1 MAASSLLEPIS
12 SSTDQDITMS
22 TADALDP
29 FNDLATTGAS
39 TSSGVPDFVKK
50 LYRQVEKEHDLI
62 VCWGKNGES
71 FVVKEP
77 SEFAKAILP
86 KHFKHNNFASFVR
99 QLNKY
104 DFHKV
109 KITENAANPYGDQ
122 AWEFQHPKFQIDK
135 RDQLEEIK
143 RKTPSNKKP
152 TGAAASNLLSDGTS
166 PLPEEYQAQIELMSK
181 TQTEMQDQLTQCRS
195 KIAAQ
200 ENLLQSLMKALGYKS
215 TDDGTVTL
223 VQGAA
228 SHLNKEKS
236 KSKSQSGSRSR
247 IPSQSSKPDLQ
258 QPFTSSAIPTSS
270 SASSAMHSNFS
281 AITSTST
288 MSTIPASTFQPV
300 SSAPVST
307 SQFLPRTSVPPMCQ
321 DPSLGPPYPTFG
333 HITTK
338 KEDWDKPVRNSGK
351 AGPRPAPPPQQQQPQ
366 PISHNISRQPQDTQ
380 QQPQYQQPP
389 QEYAT
394 TSTSAPPNYG
404 TMSVRP
410 NMMVPT
416 WSMPPKVLLVEDDD
430 TCRRLSSRL
439 LQIFGC
445 PFDVA
450 EDGVAAVGKMSHQ
463 KYDIVLMDI
472 MMPKLDGVSATTQIR
487 QFDAMTPIISMTSN
501 TTANDIMT
509 YFANGMNDI
518 LPKPFSKDS
527 LLNMLEKHCH
537 HLRYLKLGSS
547 LLELSNS
554 GSGSNLNG
562 QANRL
567 LLRQGDSTD
576 VETMGFSLSGFQ
588 GQDGLQLVQA
598 GKDNN
603 NVDQEGGQNGDQQQQ
618 QREGMDSLGMGM
630 QLNMG
635 GMMILN
641 NVDSNLD
648 GRIDSYP
655 RQNQNSLKHG
665 LISSDNDNNNNNN
678 NNNNNTNSNSNSS
691 NYGMNN
697 MSYGELMDP
706 IGHHDDSSSSS
717 LSPDQAHSH
726 LSAKPVHHQQHAH
739 HSHQQQQQMQQGH
752 QGMMT
757 NTHSN
762 HTGYTTTM
770 SNNISFSNSSS
781 SMMAAYQSELD
792 NAYGGHPQTQQ
803 QQQQQQQ
810 HHHQQQQQQQHHH
823 HQQQQQPQHLQ
834 SITLL
839 SIRPDGGMAHTLGLT
854 NRGGGG
860 FGMDQGDII
869 DTQGRLKRA
878 KIEVIE

>member
-12 SSTDQDITMS
+12 SPTDQDITMS
-22 TADALDP
+22 TPDALDP
-29 FNDLATTGAS
+29 FNGLATTGAS

-50 LYRQVEKEHDLI
+50 LYRMLEEKEHDLI

-152 TGAAASNLLSDGTS
+152 TGATALSLLSDGTS

-195 KIAAQ
+195 KIVAQ

-215 TDDGTVTL
+215 ADDGTVTL
-223 VQGAA
+223 VHGATP
-228 SHLNKEKS
+228 HLNKEKS
-236 KSKSQSGSRSR
+236 KSKSQIGSRSR
-247 IPSQSSKPDLQ
+247 VPSQSKPDLQ

-270 SASSAMHSNFS
+270 STSSAMHSNFS
-281 AITSTST
+281 AMTSAAT
-288 MSTIPASTFQPV
+288 MSTIPASSTFQPV
-300 SSAPVST
+300 SSGPVST

-338 KEDWDKPVRNSGK
+338 KEDWDKPMRNAPK
-351 AGPRPAPPPQQQQPQ
+351 AGSRPAPPSQQPQ
-366 PISHNISRQPQDTQ
+366 SISHNIPRQPQDTQ
-380 QQPQYQQPP
+380 QPQYQQSS
-389 QEYAT
+389 QDYAA

-410 NMMVPT
+410 NMMVPN

-527 LLNMLEKHCH
+527 LLSMLEKHCQ
-537 HLRYLKLGSS
+537 HLRYLKLGTS

-554 GSGSNLNG
+554 GAGSNLNG

-567 LLRQGDSTD
+567 LLRQGDSAD
-576 VETMGFSLSGFQ
+576 VESMGFSLSGFQ

-603 NVDQEGGQNGDQQQQ
+603 NVDQQGGQNGDQQQQ

-665 LISSDNDNNNNNN
+665 LNSNENDNNSNNNSN
-678 NNNNNTNSNSNSS
+678 NF
-691 NYGMNN
+691 GMNN

-717 LSPDQAHSH
+717 LSPDQTHSH
-726 LSAKPVHHQQHAH
+726 LSAKPAHHQQHPH
-739 HSHQQQQQMQQGH
+739 HSHQQQQQQMQQGH

-757 NTHSN
+757 NPHSN

-770 SNNISFSNSSS
+770 GNNISFSNSNS

-792 NAYGGHPQTQQ
+792 NAYGGHPQPP
-803 QQQQQQQ
+803 QQQQ
-810 HHHQQQQQQQHHH
+810 HQQQQHHQQQQQQHQQQQQQH
-823 HQQQQQPQHLQ
+823 QQQQPQHLQ

-839 SIRPDGGMAHTLGLT
+839 SIRPDGGMTHTLGLA
-854 NRGGGG
+854 NRGGG
-860 FGMDQGDII
+860 FGMDQGDTI

>member
-1 MAASSLLEPIS
+1 MAAQSLMEP
-12 SSTDQDITMS
+12 STDRDVTM
-22 TADALDP
+22 AIVDALDP
-29 FNDLATTGAS
+29 FSELVTTGAS
-39 TSSGVPDFVKK
+39 TSSAVPDFVKK
-50 LYRQVEKEHDLI
+50 LYRMLEEKEHDLI

-152 TGAAASNLLSDGTS
+152 TGAAASALLSDGTS
-166 PLPEEYQAQIELMSK
+166 PLPEEYQAQFELMSK

-215 TDDGTVTL
+215 SDDGTVTL
-223 VQGAA
+223 AQGAA
-228 SHLNKEKS
+228 APPHLIKEKL
-236 KSKSQSGSRSR
+236 KSKGQSGSRSR
-247 IPSQSSKPDLQ
+247 IPSQSTKPDLQ
-258 QPFTSSAIPTSS
+258 QPFSSSAIPASSSSTS
-270 SASSAMHSNFS
+270 SASHSHLSAMTS
-281 AITSTST
+281 AT
-288 MSTIPASTFQPV
+288 MSTIPASSTFQPV
-300 SSAPVST
+300 SSAPVS
-307 SQFLPRTSVPPMCQ
+307 SSQQFLPRTSVPPMCQ

-333 HITTK
+333 HITTRK
-338 KEDWDKPVRNSGK
+338 HDEWDKPMRNLPK
-351 AGPRPAPPPQQQQPQ
+351 AASRPVQQQPQHIPQNLPRQPQQDIQQSYQQPQQQQPQ
-366 PISHNISRQPQDTQ
+366 QPQD
-380 QQPQYQQPP
+380 YV
-389 QEYAT
+389 
-394 TSTSAPPNYG
+394 STSASTPSSYG

-410 NMMVPT
+410 NMMIPN

-509 YFANGMNDI
+509 YFATGMNDI

-527 LLNMLEKHCH
+527 LLNMLEKHCQ
-537 HLRYLKLGSS
+537 HLRYLKLGTS

-562 QANRL
+562 QTNRL
-567 LLRQGDSTD
+567 LLPHRQGDTTEVDS
-576 VETMGFSLSGFQ
+576 MGFSLPNFQ
-588 GQDGLQLVQA
+588 GQDGLHLVQP

-603 NVDQEGGQNGDQQQQ
+603 NVDQQGGQGNDQQQQ
-618 QREGMDSLGMGM
+618 QQDSLGMNM

-641 NVDSNLD
+641 SVDSSLD
-648 GRIDSYP
+648 GRIDSFP
-655 RQNQNSLKHG
+655 RQNQTSLKHG
-665 LISSDNDNNNNNN
+665 LNSNESDNSNSNNG
-678 NNNNNTNSNSNSS
+678 NNTNSSS
-691 NYGMNN
+691 YGMNG
-697 MSYGELMDP
+697 MSYSELMDP

-726 LSAKPVHHQQHAH
+726 LSAKPVHHSQQHAH
-739 HSHQQQQQMQQGH
+739 H
-752 QGMMT
+752 T
-757 NTHSN
+757 
-762 HTGYTTTM
+762 
-770 SNNISFSNSSS
+770 
-781 SMMAAYQSELD
+781 
-792 NAYGGHPQTQQ
+792 
-803 QQQQQQQ
+803 
-810 HHHQQQQQQQHHH
+810 HQQQQQQYMQGHQDMMTNSNHSGYTTTVGNNISFSSAGSSMPVAYPSEIDNPYGHPQHQ
-823 HQQQQQPQHLQ
+823 HQQQHQPQQHQYQPQQQQQHQPQHLQ

-860 FGMDQGDII
+860 GFGMDQGDTI
-869 DTQGRLKRA
+869 DTQGRMKRA

>member
-1 MAASSLLEPIS
+1 
-12 SSTDQDITMS
+12 MS

-29 FNDLATTGAS
+29 FSDLATAGVS

-50 LYRQVEKEHDLI
+50 LYRQVTSLPCSRTLPKKYETRTTRANVILVVQMLEEKEHDLI

-152 TGAAASNLLSDGTS
+152 TGAAASALLSDGTS
-166 PLPEEYQAQIELMSK
+166 SLPEEYQAQMELMSK

-195 KIAAQ
+195 KLVAQ
-200 ENLLQSLMKALGYKS
+200 ENLLQSLMKAL
-215 TDDGTVTL
+215 DDGTVTS

-228 SHLNKEKS
+228 VPPHLSKEKS

-247 IPSQSSKPDLQ
+247 VPSQSTKPDLQ
-258 QPFTSSAIPTSS
+258 QSFSPSAIPTSS
-270 SASSAMHSNFS
+270 SSTSSSMHSHLS
-281 AITSTST
+281 ALTSAS
-288 MSTIPASTFQPV
+288 MSTIPASSTFQPV

-307 SQFLPRTSVPPMCQ
+307 SQQFLPRTSVPPMCQ

-338 KEDWDKPVRNSGK
+338 KHDEWDKPLRNPPK
-351 AGPRPAPPPQQQQPQ
+351 AASRPVQQQPQ
-366 PISHNISRQPQDTQ
+366 PIPQNIPRQPQQDVQQPYQQPQ
-380 QQPQYQQPP
+380 QQPQ
-389 QEYAT
+389 EYASV
-394 TSTSAPPNYG
+394 STSAAPSYG

-410 NMMVPT
+410 SMMVPN

-472 MMPKLDGVSATTQIR
+472 VMPKLDGVSATTQIR

-509 YFANGMNDI
+509 YFATGMNDI

-527 LLNMLEKHCH
+527 LLNMLEKHCQ
-537 HLRYLKLGSS
+537 HLRYIKLGTS
-547 LLELSNS
+547 LLELSNT

-567 LLRQGDSTD
+567 LLPHRQGDSTD
-576 VETMGFSLSGFQ
+576 VDSMGFFQ
-588 GQDGLQLVQA
+588 GQDGIQLAQT

-603 NVDQEGGQNGDQQQQ
+603 NVDQQGGQGNDQQQQQ
-618 QREGMDSLGMGM
+618 QREGMDSLGMNM
-630 QLNMG
+630 QLNIG

-641 NVDSNLD
+641 SVD
-648 GRIDSYP
+648 DSFS
-655 RQNQNSLKHG
+655 RQSQTSLKHG
-665 LISSDNDNNNNNN
+665 LNTNDNDNSTSNGSNGS
-678 NNNNNTNSNSNSS
+678 NTSS
-691 NYGMNN
+691 SSYGMNG
-697 MSYGELMDP
+697 MSYSDLMDP

-717 LSPDQAHSH
+717 LSPDQTHSH
-726 LSAKPVHHQQHAH
+726 LSAKPVHHSQQHQHAH
-739 HSHQQQQQMQQGH
+739 HTHHQQQQQQQYMQGH

-757 NTHSN
+757 NPNHS
-762 HTGYTTTM
+762 GYTTTM
-770 SNNISFSNSSS
+770 GNNISFSSAGS
-781 SMMAAYQSELD
+781 SMPVAYPSELD
-792 NAYGGHPQTQQ
+792 NPYGHPQQQQQQHQQQQHYQQ
-803 QQQQQQQ
+803 QQQQQQN
-810 HHHQQQQQQQHHH
+810 
-823 HQQQQQPQHLQ
+823 QPQHLQ

-860 FGMDQGDII
+860 FGMDQGDTI
-869 DTQGRLKRA
+869 DTQGRIKRA

>member
-1 MAASSLLEPIS
+1 
-12 SSTDQDITMS
+12 MS

-29 FNDLATTGAS
+29 FNDLATTGA
-39 TSSGVPDFVKK
+39 TSSGVPDF
-50 LYRQVEKEHDLI
+50 EKEHDLT

-109 KITENAANPYGDQ
+109 KITENANNPYGDQ

-152 TGAAASNLLSDGTS
+152 AGATASTLLSDGTS
-166 PLPEEYQAQIELMSK
+166 PLPEEYLAQIELMSK

-195 KIAAQ
+195 KISAQ

-215 TDDGTVTL
+215 TDDGTVMQ
-223 VQGAA
+223 VHGAA
-228 SHLNKEKS
+228 PHLNKEKS
-236 KSKSQSGSRSR
+236 KSKSQTGSRSR
-247 IPSQSSKPDLQ
+247 VPSQSKPDLQ
-258 QPFTSSAIPTSS
+258 QPFTPSAIPASS
-270 SASSAMHSNFS
+270 STSSAMHSNFS
-281 AITSTST
+281 AMTSAAT
-288 MSTIPASTFQPV
+288 MSTIPASSTFQPA

-333 HITTK
+333 HITAK
-338 KEDWDKPVRNSGK
+338 KEDWEKPMRNPPK
-351 AGPRPAPPPQQQQPQ
+351 AASRPAPPQQQPQ
-366 PISHNISRQPQDTQ
+366 PISHNIPRQPQDT

-389 QEYAT
+389 QEYAA
-394 TSTSAPPNYG
+394 TSTSAPPNYRA
-404 TMSVRP
+404 MSVRP
-410 NMMVPT
+410 NMMVPN

-527 LLNMLEKHCH
+527 LLSMLEKHCQ
-537 HLRYLKLGSS
+537 HLRYLKLGTS

-567 LLRQGDSTD
+567 MLRQGDSTD
-576 VETMGFSLSGFQ
+576 VESMGFSLSGFQ
-588 GQDGLQLVQA
+588 GQDGLQLVQP

-603 NVDQEGGQNGDQQQQ
+603 NIDQQGGQNGDQQ

-641 NVDSNLD
+641 SVDSNLD
-648 GRIDSYP
+648 GQIDTYP

-665 LISSDNDNNNNNN
+665 MNPNENDNNSNNN
-678 NNNNNTNSNSNSS
+678 SN

-697 MSYGELMDP
+697 ISYGELLDP
-706 IGHHDDSSSSS
+706 IGHHDDSSGSS

-726 LSAKPVHHQQHAH
+726 LSAKPAHHQQHAH
-739 HSHQQQQQMQQGH
+739 HSHQQQQQQLQQGH

-757 NTHSN
+757 NPHSN
-762 HTGYTTTM
+762 HTGYATTM
-770 SNNISFSNSSS
+770 GNNISFANSSS
-781 SMMAAYQSELD
+781 SIMSAYQSELD
-792 NAYGGHPQTQQ
+792 NAYGGHPQPQQ
-803 QQQQQQQ
+803 QQQHQQQQHHQQQQQ
-810 HHHQQQQQQQHHH
+810 HHQQQQ
-823 HQQQQQPQHLQ
+823 QQQQQPQHLQ

-854 NRGGGG
+854 NRGGG
-860 FGMDQGDII
+860 FGMDQGDTI

>member
-1 MAASSLLEPIS
+1 M
-12 SSTDQDITMS
+12 STDV
-22 TADALDP
+22 LDP
-29 FNDLATTGAS
+29 FSDLATAGTS
-39 TSSGVPDFVKK
+39 TSNGIPDFVKK
-50 LYRQVEKEHDLI
+50 LYRQVVAMLEEKEHDLI
-62 VCWGKNGES
+62 VCWGRNGES

-109 KITENAANPYGDQ
+109 KTTENATNPYGDQ

-152 TGAAASNLLSDGTS
+152 AGIAASALLSDGTS

-215 TDDGTVTL
+215 SDDGTVTL

-228 SHLNKEKS
+228 PHLTKEKT

-247 IPSQSSKPDLQ
+247 VPSQSTKPDLQ
-258 QPFTSSAIPTSS
+258 QPFSSSAIPTSS
-270 SASSAMHSNFS
+270 SSTMHSHLSAMNS
-281 AITSTST
+281 APL
-288 MSTIPASTFQPV
+288 STIPTSSTYQPV

-307 SQFLPRTSVPPMCQ
+307 SQQFLPRATVPPMCQ
-321 DPSLGPPYPTFG
+321 DPSLGPPYPTFS

-338 KEDWDKPVRNSGK
+338 KQEDWDKPMRNPAKPAS
-351 AGPRPAPPPQQQQPQ
+351 RPAPPHSHTSAVQQPVQPLSHQQNMSGQQRQQDVQQQQPQ
-366 PISHNISRQPQDTQ
+366 QPQQYQPQ
-380 QQPQYQQPP
+380 QQPQ
-389 QEYAT
+389 QEYA
-394 TSTSAPPNYG
+394 STSAPPNYG

-410 NMMVPT
+410 NMMVPN

-527 LLNMLEKHCH
+527 LLNMLEKHCQ
-537 HLRYLKLGSS
+537 HLRYLKLGTS

-554 GSGSNLNG
+554 GSSLNSQG
-562 QANRL
+562 NRL
-567 LLRQGDSTD
+567 LLHRQGDSSE
-576 VETMGFSLSGFQ
+576 VESMGFSLSGFQ

-603 NVDQEGGQNGDQQQQ
+603 VDQQGQSDQ
-618 QREGMDSLGMGM
+618 QREGMDSLGMNL

-641 NVDSNLD
+641 SVDSNLD
-648 GRIDSYP
+648 GRIDDQSSGGMQSYP
-655 RQNQNSLKHG
+655 RQNQTSLKHG
-665 LISSDNDNNNNNN
+665 LNTNDNDSNN
-678 NNNNNTNSNSNSS
+678 NSS

-706 IGHHDDSSSSS
+706 MGHDDSSSSS
-717 LSPDQAHSH
+717 LSPDQTHSH
-726 LSAKPVHHQQHAH
+726 PASKPAHHSQHHQQHTH
-739 HSHQQQQQMQQGH
+739 HPHH
-752 QGMMT
+752 
-757 NTHSN
+757 
-762 HTGYTTTM
+762 
-770 SNNISFSNSSS
+770 
-781 SMMAAYQSELD
+781 
-792 NAYGGHPQTQQ
+792 QQ

-810 HHHQQQQQQQHHH
+810 HQQQHPSHQNIQGHQNMMTNPHSNHSGYTTTMGNNISFSNSNSSMMASYPSELDNPYGHPQSQQQQQQQQHQQQ
-823 HQQQQQPQHLQ
+823 HQQHQPQHLQ

-839 SIRPDGGMAHTLGLT
+839 SIKPDGGMAHTLGLM
-854 NRGGGG
+854 NRGGG
-860 FGMDQGDII
+860 FGMDQGDTI

>member
-1 MAASSLLEPIS
+1 MAAQSLLEPIS
-12 SSTDQDITMS
+12 SPTSQDITMS
-22 TADALDP
+22 TDVLDP
-29 FNDLATTGAS
+29 FSDLTTAGTS
-39 TSSGVPDFVKK
+39 TSNGIPDFVKK
-50 LYRQVEKEHDLI
+50 LYRQVVAMLEEKEHDLI
-62 VCWGKNGES
+62 VCWGRNGES

-109 KITENAANPYGDQ
+109 KTTENATNPYGDQ

-152 TGAAASNLLSDGTS
+152 AGIAASALLSDGTS

-215 TDDGTVTL
+215 
-223 VQGAA
+223 
-228 SHLNKEKS
+228 S
-236 KSKSQSGSRSR
+236 
-247 IPSQSSKPDLQ
+247 
-258 QPFTSSAIPTSS
+258 
-270 SASSAMHSNFS
+270 
-281 AITSTST
+281 
-288 MSTIPASTFQPV
+288 
-300 SSAPVST
+300 
-307 SQFLPRTSVPPMCQ
+307 
-321 DPSLGPPYPTFG
+321 GPPYPTFS

-338 KEDWDKPVRNSGK
+338 KQEDWDKPMRNPAKPAS
-351 AGPRPAPPPQQQQPQ
+351 RPAPPHSHTSAVQQPVQPLSHQQNMSGQQRQQDVQQQQPQ
-366 PISHNISRQPQDTQ
+366 QYQPQ
-380 QQPQYQQPP
+380 QQPQ
-389 QEYAT
+389 QEYA
-394 TSTSAPPNYG
+394 STSAPPNYG

-410 NMMVPT
+410 NMMVPN

-527 LLNMLEKHCH
+527 LLNMLEKHCQ
-537 HLRYLKLGSS
+537 HLRYLKLGTS

-554 GSGSNLNG
+554 GSSLNSQG
-562 QANRL
+562 NRL
-567 LLRQGDSTD
+567 LLHRQGDSSE
-576 VETMGFSLSGFQ
+576 VESMGFSLSGFQ

-603 NVDQEGGQNGDQQQQ
+603 VDQQGQSDQ
-618 QREGMDSLGMGM
+618 QREGMDSLGMNL

-641 NVDSNLD
+641 SVDSNLD
-648 GRIDSYP
+648 GRIDDQSSGGMQSYP
-655 RQNQNSLKHG
+655 RQNQTSLKHG
-665 LISSDNDNNNNNN
+665 LNTNDNDSNN
-678 NNNNNTNSNSNSS
+678 NSS

-706 IGHHDDSSSSS
+706 MGHDDSSSSS
-717 LSPDQAHSH
+717 LSPDQTHSH
-726 LSAKPVHHQQHAH
+726 PASKPAHHSQHHQQHTH
-739 HSHQQQQQMQQGH
+739 HPHQ
-752 QGMMT
+752 
-757 NTHSN
+757 
-762 HTGYTTTM
+762 
-770 SNNISFSNSSS
+770 
-781 SMMAAYQSELD
+781 
-792 NAYGGHPQTQQ
+792 QQ

-810 HHHQQQQQQQHHH
+810 HQQQHPSHQNIQGHQNMMTNPHSNHSGYTTTMGNNISFSNSNSSMMASYPSELDNPYGHPQSQQQQQQQQHQQQ
-823 HQQQQQPQHLQ
+823 HQQHQPQHLQ

-839 SIRPDGGMAHTLGLT
+839 SIKPDGGMAHTLGLM
-854 NRGGGG
+854 NRGGG
-860 FGMDQGDII
+860 FGMDQGDTI

>member
-1 MAASSLLEPIS
+1 
-12 SSTDQDITMS
+12 MS
-22 TADALDP
+22 TADGLDL
-29 FNDLATTGAS
+29 FNDLATTTAS

-50 LYRQVEKEHDLI
+50 LYRMLEDKEHDLI
-62 VCWGKNGES
+62 VCWGRNGES

-109 KITENAANPYGDQ
+109 KATENAPNPYGDH
-122 AWEFQHPKFQIDK
+122 AWEFHHPKFQIDK

-143 RKTPSNKKP
+143 RKTPSVKKP
-152 TGAAASNLLSDGTS
+152 TGAPAPTHLVDGTS
-166 PLPEEYQAQIELMSK
+166 LPEEVQTQIELMSK
-181 TQTEMQDQLTQCRS
+181 TQTEMQDQLAQCRS

-200 ENLLQSLMKALGYKS
+200 ESLLQNLMKALGYKTS
-215 TDDGTVTL
+215 DDGTVSL
-223 VQGAA
+223 IQGLT
-228 SHLNKEKS
+228 SQPNKEKL
-236 KSKSQSGSRSR
+236 KSKNQSGSRSR
-247 IPSQSSKPDLQ
+247 VPSQTTKSDG
-258 QPFTSSAIPTSS
+258 FTQAIPAST
-270 SASSAMHSNFS
+270 SSAMHSHLS
-281 AITSTST
+281 AITSAP
-288 MSTIPASTFQPV
+288 MSTTPISTTFQPVSSTFQPV
-300 SSAPVST
+300 SSAAIS
-307 SQFLPRTSVPPMCQ
+307 SSQQFLPRSTVPPMCQ
-321 DPSLGPPYPTFG
+321 DPSIGPPYPTFG

-338 KEDWDKPVRNSGK
+338 KQEDWEKPLRNPPKVAS
-351 AGPRPAPPPQQQQPQ
+351 RPVPSQPQLAQTQQQSQPISQQQPISRQQQQQ
-366 PISHNISRQPQDTQ
+366 SQDVQ
-380 QQPQYQQPP
+380 QQQQQQQYQQQQQ

-394 TSTSAPPNYG
+394 ISPSAPSYNS
-404 TMSVRP
+404 TNIRP
-410 NMMVPT
+410 NIMVPN

-450 EDGVAAVGKMSHQ
+450 EDGVAAVGKMTRQ

-527 LLNMLEKHCH
+527 LLSMLEKHCQ
-537 HLRYLKLGSS
+537 HLRYLKLGTS

-554 GSGSNLNG
+554 GSGPNMNS
-562 QANRL
+562 QTNRL
-567 LLRQGDSTD
+567 LVSNRQGDSTD
-576 VETMGFSLSGFQ
+576 IESMSFSLPGFQ
-588 GQDGLQLVQA
+588 NQNDPQLVQTS
-598 GKDNN
+598 KDNN
-603 NVDQEGGQNGDQQQQ
+603 NDQQNQNDQ
-618 QREGMDSLGMGM
+618 QRDEIDSLGMNM
-630 QLNMG
+630 RLNMG

-648 GRIDSYP
+648 GRIDSFS
-655 RQNQNSLKHG
+655 RHDQSGLKHG
-665 LISSDNDNNNNNN
+665 LNADDSNNNNI
-678 NNNNNTNSNSNSS
+678 SS
-691 NYGMNN
+691 YNMDS

-706 IGHHDDSSSSS
+706 ISHHDDSSSSS

-726 LSAKPVHHQQHAH
+726 LSTKPVHH
-739 HSHQQQQQMQQGH
+739 S
-752 QGMMT
+752 
-757 NTHSN
+757 
-762 HTGYTTTM
+762 
-770 SNNISFSNSSS
+770 
-781 SMMAAYQSELD
+781 
-792 NAYGGHPQTQQ
+792 
-803 QQQQQQQ
+803 QQQQQQ
-810 HHHQQQQQQQHHH
+810 HLQSHQGMITNPHSNHAGYTTSMSSSIPFSNSGPSMTSVAYPSDLDNPYDHHQQQQ
-823 HQQQQQPQHLQ
+823 HQFHQQQPQQQSLQ

-839 SIRPDGGMAHTLGLT
+839 SIRPDGGMTHTLGLM
-854 NRGGGG
+854 NRGGGY
-860 FGMDQGDII
+860 GMDQSDTM